1 MKILHFISIFSMVF
15 TGLACAGGATT
26 SNQPKTEICDNDLDD
41 DGDHMLDCFDPDC
54 FSSPVCA
61 SGLEI
66 CNNGVDDDGDTLIDC
81 ADPQCASHAAC
92 TATPEIC
99 NNGLDDDGDGLTDC
113 ADPSCASNVLCQTGT
128 EICTNGAD
136 DDGDG
141 AIDCADLDCAGNAAC
156 QVTAENCTNGADDD
170 GDGAIDCADSDCAG
184 NAACANTGT
193 CTEDNI
199 YVGAPAGSCTAGNQC
214 GITYQNP
221 NYFPQCRAS
230 STFAGGSNYG
240 ACGNGGMCPFGSLCD
255 ATYGCMPFCDAVN
268 ATPTFSCP
276 GSGICLYT
284 FTTTNNRTIGLC
296 KGVDNCDVVANNCSG
311 KTCVLL
317 VDGNVCVLS
326 GGAGEGS
333 TCTYADDCGAG
344 LICVGTCMR
353 ACYLSSA
360 DPCDWLTEDCYQ
372 LNDANGNP
380 IPTYGVCDS
389 IF

>member
-1 MKILHFISIFSMVF
+1 MKTLPFLAIFSIL
-15 TGLACAGGATT
+15 LAGFGCAGGTTT

-54 FSSPVCA
+54 YSSPVCA

-66 CNNGVDDDGDTLIDC
+66 CNNGVDDDGDSLVDC
-81 ADPQCASHAAC
+81 DDPQCATHSAC
-92 TATPEIC
+92 TTSPENC
-99 NNGLDDDGDGLTDC
+99 SNGLDDDGDGNTDC
-113 ADPSCASNVLCQTGT
+113 ADSDCASNVLCQAGA
-128 EICTNGAD
+128 ENCVNGID
-136 DDGDG
+136 DDGDS
-141 AIDCADLDCAGNAAC
+141 AIDCADLDCASHSAC
-156 QVTAENCTNGADDD
+156 QTA
-170 GDGAIDCADSDCAG
+170 S
-184 NAACANTGT
+184 T

-199 YVGAPAGSCTAGNQC
+199 YVGAPAGGCTAGNQC

-240 ACGNGGMCPFGSLCD
+240 ACGTGGVCPFGSLCD
-255 ATYGCMPFCDAVN
+255 ASYGCMPFCDAVN
-268 ATPTFSCP
+268 TVPTYSCP
-276 GSGICLYT
+276 GAGICLYV
-284 FTTTNNRTIGLC
+284 FTTTANRTIGLC
-296 KGVDNCDVVANNCSG
+296 KGIDNCDVVANNCSG

-317 VDGNVCVLS
+317 VDGNVCVVS
-326 GGAGEGS
+326 GGLGEGS
-333 TCTYADDCGAG
+333 ACTYADDCGAG

-372 LNDANGNP
+372 LNDGNGNP

-389 IF
+389 YF